1 MPARTRFSL
10 PPCSIHALTLAWAL
24 ALVVPGCAV
33 PDEAPEV
40 ARERAALGAADD
52 DGGGPVAQVAF
63 PPPRSATSEANIRVR
78 GMARA
83 DADIVSIEANGVAAQ
98 TSDGFATWTV
108 EVPLALGYNDI
119 EVVAKT
125 SKNGKTKTRKVAELS
140 VGRDLDLRWPQS
152 LALDVERNRVLVTDT
167 TARALYA
174 VDLETGAGSLISSAQ
189 RGAGPAL
196 VTPRSLAI
204 DASRNRALITDH
216 SHRGVVAVDLDTGA
230 RTLLTGTGA
239 GTGPVFVLPYRIAID
254 AEADRAYVTDPAQDA
269 VFTVELSSGARA
281 VLSGRGAGAGPVMG
295 EPVGVAVDAPAQRL
309 LVTDSTVKAIL
320 AVDLATGDRTIVSNS
335 SYCPHCM
342 TNFSDIVLDRANNRA
357 LILRSQFGYLVLSM
371 DLDTGVMDSVAQGNI
386 GNGPYF
392 SNVQAVALDEA
403 RGRILLASPE
413 LRAIMALY
421 PPPANLNLTH
431 QVSVHLTRLAVGGGP
446 RPVNAS
452 DGMAWNPRKSLIF
465 EIAQRAL
472 LMVDAVTGDR
482 RVVTELSP
490 QIQFAVGLER
500 DGDDHVII
508 GERLDNCEVIYSYE
522 LSTGLGT
529 AIAGGESPGPCI
541 ENMEDLVSDPARNR
555 LLVLT
560 EDEGLYA
567 IDRATG
573 ARTQISGEDLGS
585 GPDLAESIMLELDP
599 ARDRVLVGDEEY
611 NGLLSVDLATGDREL
626 IFDNVVVAPPPSED
640 DSSEDEPE
648 PYHMGLFAID
658 TARDEVV
665 AVDRQRGVVFA
676 LELATGDY
684 RLVSGSYKGRGPQ
697 LQYIRNV
704 FLDPERNLI
713 MIHDLQLGALV
724 AVDPVTGDRVV
735 AAR

>member
-1 MPARTRFSL
+1 
-10 PPCSIHALTLAWAL
+10 
-24 ALVVPGCAV
+24 
-33 PDEAPEV
+33 
-40 ARERAALGAADD
+40 
-52 DGGGPVAQVAF
+52 
-63 PPPRSATSEANIRVR
+63 
-78 GMARA
+78 
-83 DADIVSIEANGVAAQ
+83 
-98 TSDGFATWTV
+98 
-108 EVPLALGYNDI
+108 
-119 EVVAKT
+119 
-125 SKNGKTKTRKVAELS
+125 
-140 VGRDLDLRWPQS
+140 
-152 LALDVERNRVLVTDT
+152 
-167 TARALYA
+167 
-174 VDLETGAGSLISSAQ
+174 
-189 RGAGPAL
+189 
-196 VTPRSLAI
+196 
-204 DASRNRALITDH
+204 
-216 SHRGVVAVDLDTGA
+216 
-230 RTLLTGTGA
+230 
-239 GTGPVFVLPYRIAID
+239 
-254 AEADRAYVTDPAQDA
+254 
-269 VFTVELSSGARA
+269 
-281 VLSGRGAGAGPVMG
+281 
-295 EPVGVAVDAPAQRL
+295 
-309 LVTDSTVKAIL
+309 
-320 AVDLATGDRTIVSNS
+320 
-335 SYCPHCM
+335 
-342 TNFSDIVLDRANNRA
+342 
-357 LILRSQFGYLVLSM
+357 
-371 DLDTGVMDSVAQGNI
+371 
-386 GNGPYF
+386 
-392 SNVQAVALDEA
+392 
-403 RGRILLASPE
+403 
-413 LRAIMALY
+413 
-421 PPPANLNLTH
+421 LNLTH

>member
-10 PPCSIHALTLAWAL
+10 SPCSTHALTLAWAL
-24 ALVVPGCAV
+24 ALVAPGCTV

-40 ARERAALGAADD
+40 ARESAALGGANGA
-52 DGGGPVAQVAF
+52 GRLARVAF
-63 PPPRSATSEANIRVR
+63 PPPRSATSEATIRVR
-78 GMARA
+78 GTARA
-83 DADIVSIEANGVAAQ
+83 DAGIVSIEANGVAAQ

-119 EVVAKT
+119 EVMAT
-125 SKNGKTKTRKVAELS
+125 AAKNGKFKTKKVAELS

-152 LALDVERNRVLVTDT
+152 LALDAAGNRVLVMDT

-196 VTPRSLAI
+196 TAPRSVAI

-216 SHRGVVAVDLDTGA
+216 SHLGVVAVDLATGD

-239 GTGPVFVLPYRIAID
+239 GAGPAFVLPYRIAID
-254 AEADRAYVTDPAQDA
+254 AEADRAYVTDPTQDA
-269 VFTVELSSGARA
+269 VFTVDLGSGARA
-281 VLSGRGAGAGPVMG
+281 VLSGLGAGAGPVMG
-295 EPVGVAVDAPAQRL
+295 EPIGVAVDAPAQRL
-309 LVTDSTVKAIL
+309 LVTDSAVRAIL
-320 AVDLATGDRTIVSNS
+320 AVDLATGDRTIASDS

-342 TNFSDIVLDRANNRA
+342 TGFTDIVLDRANNRA
-357 LILRSQFGYLVLSM
+357 LILRSQFGYLILSM
-371 DLDTGVMDSVAQGNI
+371 DLDTGVMDSAAQGNV
-386 GNGPYF
+386 GHGPYF

-413 LRAIMALY
+413 QRAIMAVH
-421 PPPANLNLTH
+421 PPPPGERLNH

-452 DGMAWNPRKSLIF
+452 GGMVWNPRKSLIF
-465 EIAQRAL
+465 EAAQRAL

-490 QIQFAVGLER
+490 QIQLGVGLAR
-500 DGDDHVII
+500 DGDDRVII
-508 GERLDNCEVIYSYE
+508 GERQGGCDVIYSYD

-529 AIAGGESPGPCI
+529 AIGGGASPGPCI
-541 ENMEDLVSDPARNR
+541 EDMEDLVSDPARNR

-573 ARTQISGEDLGS
+573 AHTQISGEDQGS

-599 ARDRVLVGDEEY
+599 ARDRVLVSDEEY
-611 NGLLSVDLATGDREL
+611 DGLLSVDLATGDRAL
-626 IFDNVVVAPPPSED
+626 IFDNVVVPPPDED
-640 DSSEDEPE
+640 DDDDPE

-665 AVDRQRGVVFA
+665 AVDRQRGAVFA

-684 RLVSGSYKGRGPQ
+684 RLLSGSDKGQGPR
-697 LQYIRNV
+697 LQYVRHL

-713 MIHDLQLGALV
+713 MVHDRQLGALV